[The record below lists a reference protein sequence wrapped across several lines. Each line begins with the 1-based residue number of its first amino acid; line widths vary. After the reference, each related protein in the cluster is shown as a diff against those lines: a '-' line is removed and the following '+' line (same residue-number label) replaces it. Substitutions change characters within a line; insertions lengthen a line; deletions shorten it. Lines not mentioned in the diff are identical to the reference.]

1 MRRATAA
8 RRPVPARRREGPA
21 RRPAG
26 RPGPRGRRGG
36 SGAAGGGAKR
46 QSGPGEAA
54 VTPCVCV
61 CVCVAGGRPTPP
73 AAARP
78 EMPGVLPSD
87 GSAPPR
93 GSPSRKNRLSLKLF
107 QKKEAKRALDFTE
120 PPENEQKGAELRGA
134 EMYVGVRVL
143 PEPRYLAAAPRVAI
157 PLLCP
162 LPFPS
167 FPAEAAVPPAFRRH
181 KVLVLGESSLVSI
194 RRSRRV
200 C

>member
-1 MRRATAA
+1 M
-8 RRPVPARRREGPA
+8 
-21 RRPAG
+21 
-26 RPGPRGRRGG
+26 
-36 SGAAGGGAKR
+36 
-46 QSGPGEAA
+46 
-54 VTPCVCV
+54 CVRM

-143 PEPRYLAAAPRVAI
+143 PVGI
-157 PLLCP
+157 PLCACCRFP
-162 LPFPS
+162 LSRPRLRCRERS
-167 FPAEAAVPPAFRRH
+167 VGTKLWYWK
-181 KVLVLGESSLVSI
+181 KVLFFRSCRVS
-194 RRSRRV
+194 
-200 C
+200 